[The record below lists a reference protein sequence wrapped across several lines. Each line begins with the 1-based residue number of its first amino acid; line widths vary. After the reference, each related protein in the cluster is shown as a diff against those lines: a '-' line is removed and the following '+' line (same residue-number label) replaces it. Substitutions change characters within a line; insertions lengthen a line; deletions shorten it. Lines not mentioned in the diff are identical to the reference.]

1 MNAFGGMFAGYQD
14 PYRMAAGL
22 PDPAGAMGMHAHH
35 AHHMQHVHHGYKVP
49 RIYFKIPR
57 VLPFKEQKEKY
68 ETDDYFKKLARE
80 SEARYTG
87 FRDRPLHERQAK
99 FQQACREGQIELA
112 ILSNGFTFCLMWNVL
127 ENGYL
132 DPHAMTRI
140 DFSKER
146 GRVYIDSPIIL
157 NGVCLRWKGYINLE
171 KLDGVGGMK
180 FDEDS
185 SRVEDAIMQQQVESY
200 KHAIRDWDEQQQRH
214 RVALQQARASQLAAT
229 TPTEEQQQSQQHT
242 AATA

>member
-1 MNAFGGMFAGYQD
+1 MNAFGGMFAGAYQD
-14 PYRMAAGL
+14 PYRMAL
-22 PDPAGAMGMHAHH
+22 PDPAGMSMHAHH

-57 VLPFKEQKEKY
+57 VLPYKEQKEKF
-68 ETDDYFKKLARE
+68 ETDDFFKKLARE

-185 SRVEDAIMQQQVESY
+185 SRIEDAIMQQQVESY

-214 RVALQQARASQLAAT
+214 RAALQQARASQLAAT
-229 TPTEEQQQSQQHT
+229 TPTEEQQQQSQQQHT
-242 AATA
+242 ATSA

>member
-1 MNAFGGMFAGYQD
+1 MNAFGGMFA
-14 PYRMAAGL
+14 AAGYHQ
-22 PDPAGAMGMHAHH
+22 AAAAAAA
-35 AHHMQHVHHGYKVP
+35 AHHMHHQAYTASAAAAAAHHQYKVP
-49 RIYFKIPR
+49 RLYFKIPR
-57 VLPFKEQKEKY
+57 VLPYKEQREKF

-146 GRVYIDSPIIL
+146 GRVYIDSPVIL
-157 NGVCLRWKGYINLE
+157 NVVCLRWKGYINLE

-185 SRVEDAIMQQQVESY
+185 ARIEDAIMQQQVESY
-200 KHAIRDWDEQQQRH
+200 KHDLRDWDEQQQRH
-214 RVALQQARASQLAAT
+214 RAALQQARSASSQLT
-229 TPTEEQQQSQQHT
+229 STPSTEEQQQQHT
-242 AATA
+242 VTTA